1 MAHPFARLSALTKA
15 WAAKKRSPKDG
26 AFLTMIMPDPA
37 GNESLGDAIHLTV
50 DDYDR
55 YIINGQRDDRSIQT
69 VGKSGF
75 LVCGPYRACKAGLYT
90 VAVLGEV
97 ENSGASAIV
106 DVVCNSG
113 LHEFVKTEITA
124 PAGPGLITIF
134 SLHIPQDVS
143 DLEIRVAVAEDT
155 RLQFQGVRIQ
165 ERDVDRDFALLNKS
179 YANDAHWSVI
189 LFGSYLSY
197 VKPEVPF
204 YLVIP
209 RQDEALFEKLF
220 AGASVTGFIE
230 SLPIILYEDWVL
242 EKTGNV
248 PPAHFDGWHVQQ
260 VVKLAFSKLGL
271 SRHYLTCDSA
281 QFFTQPFDFGT
292 ALFRDGILCTTAR
305 PQVRE
310 EINQHFIDTGE
321 ICWLRGNLVP
331 AGEAFDAIDEHFSA
345 RPEPLKYHY
354 IGCNGI
360 FDSEICL
367 ALEARAAAFGYT
379 NFCGLLAVSPY
390 EFAWYGA
397 FVTYCHP
404 ELFKPIE
411 PCILRPIV
419 EPGQLFDGEVPTG
432 QDGYFG
438 YLFQKPACDVLQP
451 MRTYLACLAT

>member
-1 MAHPFARLSALTKA
+1 MARTLARLSTLKKA
-15 WAAKKRSPKDG
+15 WVAKMRAPNHG
-26 AFLTMIMPDPA
+26 AFLEMMMPDQV
-37 GNESLGDAIHLTV
+37 GNKFPDDAIHLTV
-50 DDYDR
+50 DDYEGFVL
-55 YIINGQRDDRSIQT
+55 NGQRDDRSILT
-69 VGKSGF
+69 IGKSGF
-75 LVCGPYRACKAGLYT
+75 LVSGPYRACKAGLYT

-97 ENSGASAIV
+97 ENGGAGAVV

-113 LHEFVKTEITA
+113 LHEFVRTDITVQ
-124 PAGPGLITIF
+124 AGPGLITIF

-143 DLEIRVAVAEDT
+143 DLEIRLTVAGDT
-155 RLQFQGVRIQ
+155 RLKFQGVRIQ
-165 ERDVDRDFALLNKS
+165 ERDVDRDYALLNKS
-179 YANDAHWSVI
+179 YANDAHWTVI

-209 RQDEALFEKLF
+209 RQDEELFDRLF
-220 AGASVTGFIE
+220 ASASATGFVE
-230 SLPIILYEDWVL
+230 RLPIILYEDWVL
-242 EKTGNV
+242 ERTGNV
-248 PPAHFDGWHVQQ
+248 PPTHFDGWHVQQ

-292 ALFRDGILCTTAR
+292 ALFRNGILCTTAR

-310 EINQHFIDTGE
+310 EINQYFIDTGE
-321 ICWLRGNLVP
+321 ICWLKGNLVP
-331 AGEAFDAIDEHFSA
+331 AGVAFDAIDEHFSA
-345 RPEPLKYHY
+345 NLEPLKYHY

-360 FDSEICL
+360 FDSDICL

-404 ELFKPIE
+404 ELFEPIE

-419 EPGQLFDGEVPTG
+419 EPDRLFDGEAPTG

-438 YLFQKPACDVLQP
+438 YLFQKPACDTLQP
-451 MRTYLACLAT
+451 MQTYLACLAA